1 MIKMKMLRCYKD
13 EEINGFSYELAI
25 KIDKRTCCQYYASL
39 IKTQHNLICALL
51 NNSDYNSGI
60 IKIDLFFIGFSIE
73 YLLNALF

>member
-1 MIKMKMLRCYKD
+1 MKMLRCYKD
-13 EEINGFSYELAI
+13 EEINGFSYHLAI
-25 KIDKRTCCQYYASL
+25 KFDKRNYFQYYISL

-73 YLLNALF
+73 YLLNVLF